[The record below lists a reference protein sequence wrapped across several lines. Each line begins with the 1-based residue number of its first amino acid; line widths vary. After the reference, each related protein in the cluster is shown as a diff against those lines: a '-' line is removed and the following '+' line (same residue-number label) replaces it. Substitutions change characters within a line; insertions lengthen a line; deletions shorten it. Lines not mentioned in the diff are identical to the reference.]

1 MAETATKEIQGIG
14 PLRSF
19 IAILASIAV
28 AGATFGFSLPLLS
41 LVMEQRGFSASV
53 IGLNTTAQFIGLVMV
68 GPLVPRMLAMLGTLR
83 MLALAYLGIVVIALL
98 FPLFDDLLAWFV
110 LRWLLGA
117 AGVILVVAGE
127 TWINQIAGD
136 RIRGRVVG
144 LYGSMLAAGIAIG
157 PIAIRWTGT
166 EGWMPFV
173 VLALATAMAIIPL
186 LLAIGVAPR
195 IVGVPR
201 SRPWHLARVLPIA
214 AVGPLVCG
222 SIEGATLSLL
232 PVHLL
237 HQGYGETT
245 ATDAVTAMLL
255 GGVVSQVPFGW
266 AADHFD
272 HRRLALMTGIV
283 GAAGFLV
290 LPLVTG
296 GDPTVV
302 LVTLFLTG
310 SATFGLYT
318 LALVMIGTKFRGA
331 DLAQANAGVIILY
344 GIGSLAGPAIS
355 GPMME
360 WSPTLGLPGALTAFC
375 AAFVV
380 FVAIHAYGRRS
391 TLVSARRS
399 P

>member
-1 MAETATKEIQGIG
+1 MSPHVAGEPQGKG
-14 PLRSF
+14 PLRSLV
-19 IAILASIAV
+19 AILSSIAV

-41 LVMEQRGFSASV
+41 LVMEQRGYSASI
-53 IGLNTTAQFIGLVMV
+53 IGLNTTAQFIGLVVV
-68 GPLVPRMLAMLGTLR
+68 GPLVPRMLAKVGTLR
-83 MLALAYLGIVVIALL
+83 MLAIAYLGITVVALL
-98 FPLFDDLLAWFV
+98 FPIFDDLTAWFV

-136 RIRGRVVG
+136 RTRGRIVG

-166 EGWMPFV
+166 DGWTPFV
-173 VLALATAMAIIPL
+173 VLALTTATAMVPL
-186 LLAIGVAPR
+186 LLAIGVAPG
-195 IVGVPR
+195 ITGVPR
-201 SRPWHLARVLPIA
+201 GRPWHLARVLPIA
-214 AVGPLVCG
+214 AVAPLICG
-222 SIEGATLSLL
+222 AVEGAVLSLL
-232 PVHLL
+232 PVHML
-237 HQGYGETT
+237 HQGYGETM

-266 AADHFD
+266 AADRFD
-272 HRRLALMTGIV
+272 RRRLGLITGGV
-283 GAAGFLV
+283 GALGFLL

-296 GDPTVV
+296 GTPTIV
-302 LVTLFLTG
+302 LATLFVTG

-318 LALVMIGTKFRGA
+318 LALVMIGTDFRGA
-331 DLAQANAGVIILY
+331 DLAQANAAVIILY
-344 GIGSLAGPAIS
+344 GVGSLAGPAIA

-360 WSPTLGLPGALTAFC
+360 WSPILGLPAALTGFC

-380 FVAIHAYGRRS
+380 FVAFHSYGRRG
-391 TLVSARRS
+391 TLLAPRRS